1 MTRHRHQLECDTCGK
16 STRTVKAG
24 TSTCLPCAAR
34 GHWPAMTSKK
44 DLDVL
49 LRVQDRMG
57 WTA

>member
-1 MTRHRHQLECDTCGK
+1 MTCHRKPLECDTCGK
-16 STRTVKAG
+16 RVRTVRTG

-34 GHWPAMTSKK
+34 GHLPAMTSKK